1 MDATLSG
8 PAMPSLDLLERLFG
22 RDLRAGGWTVE
33 LPANDDDPHG
43 ELHPAFIQALLK
55 RRRSW

>member
-1 MDATLSG
+1 MSDVTFNDTL
-8 PAMPSLDLLERLFG
+8 PHDLLERLFG
-22 RDLRAGGWTVE
+22 TDILKRGWQVMV
-33 LPANDDDPHG
+33 PANENDADG